1 MLPLPQSWWKWSRA
15 STSHFLPLV
24 CAVLMVVHT
33 LILILLASF
42 NLCSHYLMVW
52 DLPDYLHSEVYLI
65 VFQDKVL
72 GLTRCA
78 MNRPK
83 SMLSL
88 HYTDNPFMWTPP
100 RLFGNLKLRY
110 SILVDSQSMV
120 IVILPDC
127 IVIIWCQL
135 LFIYCL
141 HFCNRTNP
149 EGLIV
154 PTHY

>member
-33 LILILLASF
+33 LILILLTSF

-52 DLPDYLHSEVYLI
+52 DLPDYLHSEVYLKG
-65 VFQDKVL
+65 FQDKVL

-88 HYTDNPFMWTPP
+88 HYTDNLFMWTPP

-110 SILVDSQSMV
+110 SILA
-120 IVILPDC
+120 
-127 IVIIWCQL
+127 
-135 LFIYCL
+135 Y
-141 HFCNRTNP
+141 
-149 EGLIV
+149 GLTKHGYRHT
-154 PTHY
+154 P